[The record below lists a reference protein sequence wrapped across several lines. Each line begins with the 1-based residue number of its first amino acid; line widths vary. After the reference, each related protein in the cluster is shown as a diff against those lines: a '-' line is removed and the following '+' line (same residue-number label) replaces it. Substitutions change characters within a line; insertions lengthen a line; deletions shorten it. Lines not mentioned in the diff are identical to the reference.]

1 MAHTVAPGLY
11 RRIVVQPC
19 FEVPNGQ
26 TYYVREE
33 KAERAA
39 AHAIRAAAMDE
50 LYDDWAIEGY
60 DVKYLLDPDAWDE
73 DQHRT
78 RE

>member
-1 MAHTVAPGLY
+1 MSHTVAPGLY

-26 TYYVREE
+26 TYYVRDE
-33 KAERAA
+33 KAE
-39 AHAIRAAAMDE
+39 RAAAMDE

>member
-1 MAHTVAPGLY
+1 
-11 RRIVVQPC
+11 
-19 FEVPNGQ
+19 
-26 TYYVREE
+26 VRDE